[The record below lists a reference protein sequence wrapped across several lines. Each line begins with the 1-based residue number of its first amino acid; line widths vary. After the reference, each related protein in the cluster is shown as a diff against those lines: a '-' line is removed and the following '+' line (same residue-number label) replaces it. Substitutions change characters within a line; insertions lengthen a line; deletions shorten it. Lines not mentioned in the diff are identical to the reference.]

1 MKLECQELLNNMLIN
16 DWRGIKENLI
26 MKKNNENLSAM
37 SDIRDKFLIL
47 RLTFLMGKYIKKIYN
62 NAHKFTNNKYMSLTM
77 ITTGVRLITTSF
89 IIRRQ
94 RFLKFPL

>member
-37 SDIRDKFLIL
+37 SDISHFKTDVFNGEI
-47 RLTFLMGKYIKKIYN
+47 YKKNI
-62 NAHKFTNNKYMSLTM
+62 
-77 ITTGVRLITTSF
+77 
-89 IIRRQ
+89 
-94 RFLKFPL
+94 